1 MKWKNRRGVSVRVH
15 NTEQNGRIHGFAPT
29 NNPLKVPRPAGEGFR
44 VRAILCLFLIFLFS
58 NLTQAQTLPNHT
70 WEVYMQQNVTGDG
83 ADRLIFMDVLTGDVT
98 SAQVYGER
106 YTPLG
111 DRILFFDNVNRNVMT
126 VNTNGTVSPHPFIQ
140 LGTARRVDWV
150 LSPEQRLIA
159 WTQTF
164 DEAAGM
170 RTVTQVATPD
180 GTNRRVVFED
190 AVRGDGLRALPITF
204 SVDNSDLI
212 MDFHPDIISE
222 FAPYDQYAGLFRL
235 SLADSTITPLPDDD
249 SPCFCSAAFRA
260 GQLIRLSVTSD
271 LSGFDVLVFDLAS
284 GARNKIDAIAL
295 NDFTQAGNILISPDG
310 NRAVYAMSQVP
321 NFSQSPNAVR
331 TVLMSVNL
339 ITMQQTQLTDPITR
353 YLRPV
358 RWTED
363 NTAILFTSPDRDG
376 TWKINIEGG
385 ELTRVAEATFI
396 GILIGG

>member
-1 MKWKNRRGVSVRVH
+1 MRYRNSRQLSVISYQFLH
-15 NTEQNGRIHGFAPT
+15 FLGD
-29 NNPLKVPRPAGEGFR
+29 L
-44 VRAILCLFLIFLFS
+44 AIWRFNLFQRFLWMSLTILLFS
-58 NLTQAQTLPNHT
+58 NLTQAQTIPNHT
-70 WEVYMQQNVTGDG
+70 WEVYMQQNVTADG

-106 YTPLG
+106 YTPLR
-111 DRILFFDNVNRNVMT
+111 DKILFFDNVNRSVMT

-140 LGTARRVDWV
+140 LGPARRIDWV

-164 DEAAGM
+164 DEANGM

-180 GTNRRVVFED
+180 GTDQRTVFED
-190 AVRGDGLRALPITF
+190 TVRGDGLRVLPIAF
-204 SVDNSDLI
+204 SVDNADLI

-235 SLADSTITPLPDDD
+235 SLDDSAITPLPDDD
-249 SPCFCSAAFRA
+249 SPCFCSATIRA

-271 LSGFDVLVFDLAS
+271 LSGFDVLVFDLAA
-284 GARNKIDAIAL
+284 GGRDKIDAIPL
-295 NDFTQAGNILISPDG
+295 NNFTQAGNILISPDG
-310 NRAVYAMSQVP
+310 NHAVYAMSQVP
-321 NFSQSPNAVR
+321 NFSQSPDAVR

-339 ITMQQTQLTDPITR
+339 NTMQQTQLTDPITQ

-396 GILIGG
+396 GILTGG